1 MIPAWSAA
9 RIFFRGNYAVQSE
22 LGDRFARDVAGDSRP
37 ARRGSNDARADQYKH
52 AGDFDCRP
60 GRRRSDC
67 AGLLFLATFQPF
79 VGNGLTDAV
88 FSYTE
93 SFSGNVTAGASGGGG
108 SISFGGT
115 LLLNGDGFSGLGN
128 GGTVTVS
135 ANSNIPISVGASVSP
150 DIFAPFTAG
159 GEAAF
164 LTGTGPLDFTQDGGG
179 EPIFESFFA
188 PGGATELDGTV
199 TVTETLTY
207 TFTGDGS
214 LLPTPEPGSLALIAT
229 GLFGLGAIRLRR
241 NRGVS

>member
-1 MIPAWSAA
+1 MRYKVNLAIASLATLLAIADPLGAEATTLVQTNTNTQAISIVDPADGVAIVPDS
-9 RIFFRGNYAVQSE
+9 FFS
-22 LGDRFARDVAGDSRP
+22 
-37 ARRGSNDARADQYKH
+37 
-52 AGDFDCRP
+52 
-60 GRRRSDC
+60 
-67 AGLLFLATFQPF
+67 ATFQPF

-135 ANSNIPISVGASVSP
+135 ANSNVPISVGASVSP

-199 TVTETLTY
+199 TVTETLTF